1 MGNSVWVQ
9 KTVGTD
15 ERFRLGTENGKEQ
28 MGVSNWEQK
37 TGKKRWEFQR
47 GSRILEGTGGDIL
60 TGNRRREGKYM
71 SLRLINEDGK
81 EKVGG

>member
-1 MGNSVWVQ
+1 MGNSDWVQ

-37 TGKKRWEFQR
+37 KGKKRWEFQR
-47 GSRILEGTGGDIL
+47 GSRILDVTGDIL
-60 TGNRRREGKYM
+60 TGNRRREGKYI
-71 SLRLINEDGK
+71 SFRLINEDGK